1 MIRSSLRK
9 SSEQKRI
16 CGDYVQDVISAFLP
30 IQTILKDVW
39 VAPDLTLADAPKN
52 PWITTNFAIAIGK
65 DLQREVNLMNNK
77 HASIELVDEMAKVKD
92 DFKILPK
99 DIIESMLEDMTAEE
113 KDMLLRLYIFGTNID
128 Q

>member
-1 MIRSSLRK
+1 MRK

-16 CGDYVQDVISAFLP
+16 YGDYVQDVISAFLP

-39 VAPDLTLADAPKN
+39 VASNLTPADAPKN
-52 PWITTNFAIAIGK
+52 QSKTTNFAIAIGK

-77 HASIELVDEMAKVKD
+77 HASIELIDEMAKVKD

>member
-1 MIRSSLRK
+1 M
-9 SSEQKRI
+9 
-16 CGDYVQDVISAFLP
+16 
-30 IQTILKDVW
+30 
-39 VAPDLTLADAPKN
+39 
-52 PWITTNFAIAIGK
+52 
-65 DLQREVNLMNNK
+65 QREVNLMNNK
-77 HASIELVDEMAKVKD
+77 HASIELIDEMAKVKD

>member
-1 MIRSSLRK
+1 MRK

-16 CGDYVQDVISAFLP
+16 YGDYVQDVISAFLP

-39 VAPDLTLADAPKN
+39 VASNLTPADAPKN
-52 PWITTNFAIAIGK
+52 PQITTNFAIAIGK

-77 HASIELVDEMAKVKD
+77 HASIELIDEMAKVKD